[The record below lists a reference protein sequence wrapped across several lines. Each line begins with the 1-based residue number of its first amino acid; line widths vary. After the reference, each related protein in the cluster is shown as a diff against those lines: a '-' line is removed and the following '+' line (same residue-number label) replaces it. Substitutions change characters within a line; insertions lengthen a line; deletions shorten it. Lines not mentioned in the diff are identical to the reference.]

1 MCKWPAVNGVV
12 IKAIQS
18 GRYADDEIRDALL
31 RMAAENRSVT
41 VDSLRTEL
49 GGLPPA
55 RPGSQRLATTDQRMA
70 DAQALKAQLAQQPRM
85 EISQ

>member
-18 GRYADDEIRDALL
+18 GRYSDDEIRDALL

-55 RPGSQRLATTDQRMA
+55 RHAAPGLPGVS
-70 DAQALKAQLAQQPRM
+70 PRD
-85 EISQ
+85 EHRHRK